1 MCSGDADFGCVLTQ
15 AFQTVSAEVRPGC
28 PQGRGESCGL
38 NLCST
43 LNELQEGVLQ
53 FHLFRHALACPQGS
67 HGSCA
72 PRAHNRALNRAHKG
86 YQDSGA
92 PRANRANRAHR
103 APHRA
108 PHRAHM
114 AYVLP
119 GHAHRAPRAPRPP
132 RRAHRAHR
140 APYRAHR
147 DPNKRKR

>member
-53 FHLFRHALACPQGS
+53 FHLFRHVLACPQGS

-92 PRANRANRAHR
+92 PRANRAHR